1 MENLLFLLNF
11 VACAKSST
19 IQEKIAMKVL
29 YYAYLHIK
37 ERRKKVKPIIVVIE
51 REEDWEEVLINQD
64 PASDKFAGFVRSA
77 TSCRSKASFGSN

>member
-1 MENLLFLLNF
+1 MENLLFLL
-11 VACAKSST
+11 KSST

-51 REEDWEEVLINQD
+51 REEDWEEVFTS
-64 PASDKFAGFVRSA
+64 ASHAR
-77 TSCRSKASFGSN
+77 

>member
-11 VACAKSST
+11 VACANSST

-37 ERRKKVKPIIVVIE
+37 ERRKKEKPIIVVIE
-51 REEDWEEVLINQD
+51 REGDWEEVFTSASHARSASPD
-64 PASDKFAGFVRSA
+64 PASGRFAE
-77 TSCRSKASFGSN
+77 